1 MTAECNHL
9 IFLSEIK
16 SALRYN
22 VPLDVIRSRR
32 EAHSRRRLV
41 MKAVGGEGDTSHP
54 PWLQILEDAS
64 RRLRV
69 VLIWWGDSW
78 EEIACTIDFYLLG
91 CWNVAQPR
99 QGSWFPAFKLC
110 IVSVFSCFSAQAAE
124 RPLSTWAFLRHTH
137 TKAER
142 RWTNRTWRHTIISCL
157 LVPIQTV
164 CSQVSGDTESKPLSR
179 ISTRARAFPSASA
192 FQTIQQR
199 SRWLLFDKHAEWLNI
214 WESQQLIIGGV
225 Y

>member
-32 EAHSRRRLV
+32 EAHCRRRLV

-99 QGSWFPAFKLC
+99 QGSWFPAFKLW
-110 IVSVFSCFSAQAAE
+110 ILRQPNVRSA
-124 RPLSTWAFLRHTH
+124 LGLFCVTH
-137 TKAER
+137 TR
-142 RWTNRTWRHTIISCL
+142 RLSEGG
-157 LVPIQTV
+157 QTGLEGTQSSPA
-164 CSQVSGDTESKPLSR
+164 CW
-179 ISTRARAFPSASA
+179 FPSRLCVLGSA
-192 FQTIQQR
+192 VTPN
-199 SRWLLFDKHAEWLNI
+199 LNLSPVYQH
-214 WESQQLIIGGV
+214 ERAPFHLHRHFKPSGREAAGFCLINTPSDWIFEKANN
-225 Y
+225 